1 MCGIAGC
8 DSEQVVV
15 LRLVFQE
22 KKNLLKSSFNVDRC
36 QIVYSLTSERLD
48 ILRDLRRFSTHISI
62 VIDLFSKY
70 LLNNY

>member
-22 KKNLLKSSFNVDRC
+22 KKKNLLKASFNVDRC

-48 ILRDLRRFSTHISI
+48 ILRDLRRFSIHISI
-62 VIDLFSKY
+62 VIDLFSKG
-70 LLNNY
+70 